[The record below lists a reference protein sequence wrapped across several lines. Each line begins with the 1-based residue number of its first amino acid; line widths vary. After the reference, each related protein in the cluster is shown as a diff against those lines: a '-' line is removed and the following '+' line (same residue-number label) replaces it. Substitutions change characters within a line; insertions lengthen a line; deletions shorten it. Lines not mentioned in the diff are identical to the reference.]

1 MEFPNNL
8 RKLRDAAGL
17 SQAQVAEK
25 LGVNQ
30 AEYSRIEKGRRRVG
44 QHMKTLSE
52 ILKATDEQILSADQ
66 YQPTQM
72 PEDVPVF
79 ALPEPDGESVR
90 FDMAMAS
97 KIARPPLLK
106 DAQNAFGMFNCGEA
120 MSPRLRHGDFLFCDP
135 QEKARD
141 NDICALI
148 IERGNRQVAIVR
160 ESLGGGVWKKL
171 SDETEDTFENIL
183 KQVAPVLCINLAR

>member
-44 QHMKTLSE
+44 QHMKTLCK

-135 QEKARD
+135 DEKARD

-160 ESLGGGVWKKL
+160 EYCGGGVWKKL